1 MSLFGTN
8 STLQRLNQILDD
20 TMNGTFEE
28 SRYDE
33 SQLSRLESKW
43 MRYLTA
49 SQRSLRQV
57 EEERASIKELVTDIS
72 HQTKTPLS
80 NIMLYSQLLQEQ
92 VQDEDSKKLAEQI
105 HRQSE
110 KLQFLIQSL
119 IKTSRLES
127 GTFQIKPQKNKVFPM
142 TQDIVRESEK
152 KAAAKQITIENQVS
166 EAMTAS
172 FDKKWTTEAL
182 FNILDNAVKY
192 APPHSQVTITAEA
205 YEIYAAI
212 KIRDQGQGIAEEEIP
227 RVFGRFY
234 RGENAHLEEGIG
246 IGLYLSRQII
256 EAQSGYITVHSQ
268 LGKGSEFQVYLLR
281 L

>member
-1 MSLFGTN
+1 MSLFRTN
-8 STLQRLNQILDD
+8 DTLKRLNQILDD

-49 SQRSLRQV
+49 SQRSLRSV

-80 NIMLYSQLLQEQ
+80 NILLYSQLLQEQ
-92 VQDEDSKKLAEQI
+92 VQDDDSKKLAEQI
-105 HRQSE
+105 HLQSE
-110 KLQFLIQSL
+110 KLQFLIQAL
-119 IKTSRLES
+119 IKISRLES
-127 GTFQIKPQKNKVFPM
+127 GTFQIQPQKNKVFPM
-142 TQDIVRESEK
+142 IKDIIHESEK
-152 KAAAKQITIENQVS
+152 KAGAKRVTITNQVN
-166 EAMTAS
+166 ETMTAS
-172 FDKKWTTEAL
+172 FDQKWTAEAL

-192 APPHSQVTITAEA
+192 SPPGSQVKITAES
-205 YEIYAAI
+205 YEMYAAI
-212 KIRDQGQGIAEEEIP
+212 KITDEGKGIAEDEIP
-227 RVFGRFY
+227 RIFGRFY
-234 RGENAHLEEGIG
+234 RGEDARLEEGIG

-256 EAQSGYITVHSQ
+256 EAQSGYITVRSQ

-281 L
+281 

>member
-1 MSLFGTN
+1 MSLFRTN
-8 STLQRLNQILDD
+8 DTLERLNQILDD
-20 TMNGTFEE
+20 TMSGTFEE

-43 MRYLTA
+43 MRYLTS
-49 SQRSLRQV
+49 SQRSLRKV

-92 VQDEDSKKLAEQI
+92 AQEEDSKKLAEQI

-110 KLQFLIQSL
+110 KLQFLIQAL

-127 GTFQIKPQKNKVFPM
+127 GTFQLQPQENEVFPM
-142 TQDIVRESEK
+142 ICDIIRESEK
-152 KAAAKQITIENQVS
+152 KAGAKGITIANQVD

-172 FDKKWTTEAL
+172 FDKKWTAEAL

-192 APPHSQVTITAEA
+192 SPPGSQVKITAES
-205 YEIYAAI
+205 YEMYAAI
-212 KIRDQGQGIAEEEIP
+212 RIIDEGPGIAEEEIP
-227 RVFGRFY
+227 RIFGRFY
-234 RGENAHLEEGIG
+234 RGEDAHLEEGIG

-256 EAQSGYITVHSQ
+256 EAQSGYITVRSQ

-281 L
+281 

>member
-1 MSLFGTN
+1 MSLFRTN
-8 STLQRLNQILDD
+8 DTLKRLNQILDD

-49 SQRSLRQV
+49 SQRSLRKV
-57 EEERASIKELVTDIS
+57 DEERASIKELVTDIS

-80 NIMLYSQLLQEQ
+80 NILLYSQLLQEQ
-92 VQDEDSKKLAEQI
+92 IQDEDSKKLAEQI

-110 KLQFLIQSL
+110 KLQFLIQAL

-127 GTFQIKPQKNKVFPM
+127 GTFHIQPQKNEVFPM
-142 TQDIVRESEK
+142 IYDIIRESEK
-152 KAAAKQITIENQVS
+152 KAGAKCVTIINQVN
-166 EAMTAS
+166 ETMTAS
-172 FDKKWTTEAL
+172 FDQKWTAEAL

-192 APPHSQVTITAEA
+192 SPPGSQVKITAES
-205 YEIYAAI
+205 YEMYAAI
-212 KIRDQGQGIAEEEIP
+212 KITDEGKGIAEDEIP
-227 RVFGRFY
+227 RIFGRFY
-234 RGENAHLEEGIG
+234 RGEDARLEEGIG

-256 EAQSGYITVHSQ
+256 EAQSGYITVRSQ
-268 LGKGSEFQVYLLR
+268 LGKGSEFQIYLLR
-281 L
+281 

>member
-1 MSLFGTN
+1 MSLFKTSGT
-8 STLQRLNQILDD
+8 LEKLNKILDD
-20 TMNGTFEE
+20 TINGTFQETH
-28 SRYDE
+28 YDE
-33 SQLSRLESKW
+33 SQLSQLESKW

-49 SQRSLRQV
+49 SERSRRRV

-92 VQDEDSKKLAEQI
+92 AQDEDSKKLAEQI

-110 KLQFLIQSL
+110 KLQFLIQAL

-127 GTFQIKPQKNKVFPM
+127 GTFQMKPEKNRMFAAVKE
-142 TQDIVRESEK
+142 IVEQLEE
-152 KAAAKQITIENQVS
+152 KAAAKNISLENCVD
-166 EAMTAS
+166 EHMTAC

-192 APPHSQVTITAEA
+192 SPSGSKVRITAEA

-212 KIRDQGQGIAEEEIP
+212 KIRDQGRGISEEEIP
-227 RVFGRFY
+227 KIFGRFY
-234 RGENAHLEEGIG
+234 RGEDTHLEEGIG

-256 EAQSGYITVHSQ
+256 QAQSGYITVHSQ
-268 LGKGSEFQVYLLR
+268 PGKGSEFQVYLLR
-281 L
+281 

>member
-1 MSLFGTN
+1 MSLFKTSGT
-8 STLQRLNQILDD
+8 LEKLNKILDD
-20 TMNGTFEE
+20 TINGTFQETH
-28 SRYDE
+28 YDE
-33 SQLSRLESKW
+33 SQLSQLESKW

-49 SQRSLRQV
+49 SERSRRRV

-92 VQDEDSKKLAEQI
+92 AQDEDSKKLAEQI

-110 KLQFLIQSL
+110 KLQFLIQAL

-127 GTFQIKPQKNKVFPM
+127 GTFQMKPEKNRMFAAVKE
-142 TQDIVRESEK
+142 IVEQLEE
-152 KAAAKQITIENQVS
+152 KAAAKNISLENCVD
-166 EAMTAS
+166 EHMTAC

-192 APPHSQVTITAEA
+192 SPSGSKVRITAEA

-212 KIRDQGQGIAEEEIP
+212 KIRDQGRGISEEEIP
-227 RVFGRFY
+227 KIFGRFY
-234 RGENAHLEEGIG
+234 RGEGTHLEEGIG

-256 EAQSGYITVHSQ
+256 QAQSGYITVHSQ
-268 LGKGSEFQVYLLR
+268 PGKGSEFQVYLLR
-281 L
+281 

>member
-1 MSLFGTN
+1 MSLFKTS
-8 STLQRLNQILDD
+8 STLEKLNKLLDD
-20 TMNGTFEE
+20 TINGTFQETH
-28 SRYDE
+28 YDE
-33 SQLSRLESKW
+33 SQLSQLESKW

-49 SQRSLRQV
+49 SERSRRRV

-110 KLQFLIQSL
+110 KLQFLIQAL

-127 GTFQIKPQKNKVFPM
+127 GTFQMKPEKNRMFAAVKE
-142 TQDIVRESEK
+142 IVEQLEE
-152 KAAAKQITIENQVS
+152 KAAAKNISLENCVD
-166 EAMTAS
+166 ERMTAC

-192 APPHSQVTITAEA
+192 SPSGSKVRITAEA

-212 KIRDQGQGIAEEEIP
+212 KIRDQGRGISEEEIP
-227 RVFGRFY
+227 KIFGRFY
-234 RGENAHLEEGIG
+234 RGEDTHLEEGIG

-256 EAQSGYITVHSQ
+256 QAQSGYITVHSQ
-268 LGKGSEFQVYLLR
+268 PGKGSEFQVYLLR
-281 L
+281 

>member
-1 MSLFGTN
+1 MSLFKTS
-8 STLQRLNQILDD
+8 STLEKLNKILDD
-20 TMNGTFEE
+20 TINGTFQE
-28 SRYDE
+28 SHYDE
-33 SQLSRLESKW
+33 SQLSQLESKW

-49 SQRSLRQV
+49 SERSRHRV

-110 KLQFLIQSL
+110 KLQFLIQAL

-127 GTFQIKPQKNKVFPM
+127 GTFQMKPEKNRMFAAVKE
-142 TQDIVRESEK
+142 IVEQLEE
-152 KAAAKQITIENQVS
+152 KAAAKNISLENCVD
-166 EAMTAS
+166 ERMTAC

-192 APPHSQVTITAEA
+192 SPSGSKVRITAEA

-212 KIRDQGQGIAEEEIP
+212 KIRDQGRGISEEEIP
-227 RVFGRFY
+227 KIFGRFY
-234 RGENAHLEEGIG
+234 RGEDTHLEEGIG

-256 EAQSGYITVHSQ
+256 QAQSGYITVHSQ
-268 LGKGSEFQVYLLR
+268 SGKGSEFQVYLLR
-281 L
+281 

>member
-1 MSLFGTN
+1 MSLFRTN
-8 STLQRLNQILDD
+8 DTLERLNQILDD

-43 MRYLTA
+43 MRYLTS
-49 SQRSLRQV
+49 SQRSLRKV

-80 NIMLYSQLLQEQ
+80 NIILYSQLLQEQ
-92 VQDEDSKKLAEQI
+92 VQDEDSKKLAAQI

-110 KLQFLIQSL
+110 KLQFLIQAL

-127 GTFQIKPQKNKVFPM
+127 GTFQLQPQENEVFPM
-142 TQDIVRESEK
+142 ICDIIRELEK
-152 KAAAKQITIENQVS
+152 KAGAKGITIANQVD

-172 FDKKWTTEAL
+172 FDKKWTAEAL

-192 APPHSQVTITAEA
+192 SPPGSQVKITAES
-205 YEIYAAI
+205 YEMYAAI
-212 KIRDQGQGIAEEEIP
+212 KITDEGKGIGEEEIP
-227 RVFGRFY
+227 RIFGRFY
-234 RGENAHLEEGIG
+234 RGEDAHQEEGIG

-256 EAQSGYITVHSQ
+256 EAQSGYITVRSQ

-281 L
+281 

>member
-1 MSLFGTN
+1 MSLFRTN
-8 STLQRLNQILDD
+8 DTLERLNQILDD
-20 TMNGTFEE
+20 TMSGTFEE

-43 MRYLTA
+43 MRYLTS
-49 SQRSLRQV
+49 SQRSLRKV

-92 VQDEDSKKLAEQI
+92 AQEEDSKKLAEQI

-110 KLQFLIQSL
+110 KLQFLIQAL

-127 GTFQIKPQKNKVFPM
+127 GTFQIQPQKNKVFPM
-142 TQDIVRESEK
+142 IQEIMRESEG
-152 KAAAKQITIENQVS
+152 KAGAKQITISNQVN
-166 EAMTAS
+166 ETMIAS
-172 FDKKWTTEAL
+172 FDKKWTAEAL

-192 APPHSQVTITAEA
+192 SSPGSQVKLTAES
-205 YEIYAAI
+205 YEMYAAI
-212 KIRDQGQGIAEEEIP
+212 RIIDEGPGIAEEEIP
-227 RVFGRFY
+227 RIFGRFY
-234 RGENAHLEEGIG
+234 RGEDAHLEEGIG

-256 EAQSGYITVHSQ
+256 EAQSGYITVRSQ

-281 L
+281 